1 MKNIT
6 IEDIKNAEKKLLP
19 CPFCGVK
26 PQIIICD
33 DEGNIKRN
41 PEEYLEEQWSGLS
54 FSLIHPKD
62 EKHFCP
68 VATEKDDDIV
78 LGNYL
83 YDSLDEII
91 EKWNK
96 RFNNTPV
103 KKSWFDD
110 VSQVCLTFSK
120 YGKKI
125 EYGKQ
130 IDITY
135 MFNHRLIYLKNVSFS
150 DAITALREE
159 FKGGEYDIRFIFK
172 NGEIK
177 DYKI

>member
-1 MKNIT
+1 MKDIT
-6 IEDIKNAEKKLLP
+6 LEDVKKAETKLLP
-19 CPFCGVK
+19 CPFCGIK

-54 FSLIHPKD
+54 FAMIHPKD

-96 RFNNTPV
+96 RFIPTETE
-103 KKSWFDD
+103 KSWFDD
-110 VSQVCLTFSK
+110 ISS
-120 YGKKI
+120 
-125 EYGKQ
+125 
-130 IDITY
+130 
-135 MFNHRLIYLKNVSFS
+135 IYLKLNEEDTYIPMTSVFVSSRLSYLKNLDFEE
-150 DAITALREE
+150 AIAKLREE
-159 FKGGEYDIRFIFK
+159 WKYGFSMKFFFK
-172 NGEIK
+172 NGTVN